1 MKKISNAL
9 KATAFA
15 AFAVL
20 TFTTSASAQIL
31 YKIEKPGSD
40 KVSYVLGT
48 HHFAPLSSV
57 DKIEAIPEII
67 SSVDKVYGELDMRQ
81 RTEPANMM
89 AMQQKLMAPA
99 DSTMAI
105 LLTPEQKADVIAV
118 WEKFVGPSNQ
128 LEAMLQMVKPAVVST
143 AMAAAMAGKALP
155 EINPAEGIDM
165 TMQTRA
171 LAAGKPV
178 EGLETMDYQIDM
190 LYGRPI
196 AEQLESLLET
206 VKDADEEGEKA
217 ILLSE
222 AYTAHDINKLYDL
235 IIKEDEKNPEALE
248 RVLFVRNDNWVN
260 ILKDEMGDASLFV
273 VVGAGHLPG
282 DRGILDGLKKAGYNV
297 TPVE

>member
-1 MKKISNAL
+1 MKKISNAF
-9 KATAFA
+9 KASAFA
-15 AFAVL
+15 ALAAL
-20 TFTTSASAQIL
+20 TITTSASAQIL
-31 YKIEKPGSD
+31 YKVDKPGSD
-40 KVSYVLGT
+40 KISYVLGT

-57 DKIEAIPEII
+57 DKIEALPGII
-67 SSVDKVYGELDMRQ
+67 SGVDKVYGELDMRQ
-81 RTEPANMM
+81 MSDPAVMM
-89 AMQQKLMAPA
+89 GMQQKLMAPA
-99 DSTMAI
+99 DSTMAV

-118 WEKFVGPSNQ
+118 WEKYVGPSNQ
-128 LEAMLQMVKPAVVST
+128 LEAMLQMVKPSVVST

-171 LAAGKPV
+171 LEAGKPV
-178 EGLETMDYQIDM
+178 AGLETMDYQIDM

-196 AEQLESLLET
+196 SEQLESLLET

-217 ILLSE
+217 IQLSE

-248 RVLFVRNDNWVN
+248 RILFVRNDNWVKL
-260 ILKDEMGDASLFV
+260 LKDEMSDASLFV

-282 DRGILDGLKKAGYNV
+282 DRGILEGLKKAGYNV